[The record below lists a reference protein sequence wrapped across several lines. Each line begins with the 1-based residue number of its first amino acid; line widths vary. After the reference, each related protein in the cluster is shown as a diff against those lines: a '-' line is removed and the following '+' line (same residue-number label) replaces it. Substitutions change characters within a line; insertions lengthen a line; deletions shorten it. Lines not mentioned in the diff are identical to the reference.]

1 MNDCRKQNLDL
12 AASAIAA
19 MSVTAIWYAVV
30 FALDFRNPKQ
40 FSGLPLIWTLLAGM
54 CPLIGTVFAVL
65 MLLMHRRGGR
75 IKAALFYGA
84 LFASL
89 TPWLFWAKL

>member
-1 MNDCRKQNLDL
+1 MIDCKKKNLDL
-12 AASAIAA
+12 ATAAIAA
-19 MSVTAIWYAVV
+19 ILVTAMWYAIV
-30 FALDFRNPKQ
+30 FALDFSNPKQ
-40 FSGLPLIWTLLAGM
+40 FSGLPVIWTLLAGM

-75 IKAALFYGA
+75 MNAALFYGTVA
-84 LFASL
+84 LSL